1 MNYFLIFSNKTIY
14 SSHSYWKKNIFFNTI
29 LKEIMIKNIPKIM
42 LIVLVSN
49 TLKDKFFVI
58 SFVYLSSFY
67 QNWRLFSHLLHHSS
81 TNAIKDRKST
91 RLNSSHVSISYAVF
105 CLKKKKYSTD

>member
-1 MNYFLIFSNKTIY
+1 FYFNFCINLVLAFTNLDYFLIFSNKTIY

-67 QNWRLFSHLLHHSS
+67 QNLLLFFQLLHHSS
-81 TNAIKDRKST
+81 SHAIYIRGIV
-91 RLNSSHVSISYAVF
+91 LF
-105 CLKKKKYSTD
+105 